1 MALSPF
7 HVTRMA
13 KMKESNMAEPH
24 QDFDADFDTMPSAS
38 EELAARAAAA
48 PQSDRLG
55 MVIGG
60 SLSAGLD
67 VKLDRAIAIE
77 ELAVG
82 RYVVA
87 RGRRARF
94 FCMIT
99 DVALD
104 STNPL
109 VAKQPPDVSD
119 PFLAQIYQGTT
130 TFGTVHLSPLLL
142 LEDDKLEP
150 KPVKTV
156 PEHFTPVSTAS
167 QDEVNQVFGEEGV
180 HKLGDRAVHHFHIG
194 APLDME
200 SVKITLNLERLV
212 ERSSGVFGKSGTGKT
227 FLSRLLLAG
236 VIQQRVAVN
245 LVFDMH
251 NEYGWEAGAEHT
263 HRVKGLKQIFPGL
276 VSIFTLD
283 DESSRRRGSNPDF
296 TVTIGYDQIEPED
309 LEMLSGILNLS
320 EPQVGAVYAL
330 HRKFGKDWLVNLLDD
345 AWVDGYGGRILSEV
359 EGFDPET
366 GKAVTGLKALA
377 EDTGQTQNTLA
388 ALRRRFERMRN
399 YGFLKSKVVDD
410 SVGRIMRYLEAGT
423 NVVLEFGR
431 YGSDL
436 GAYILVANFLTRRIH
451 RQYVERKERSF
462 GDQKAEPT
470 PLVITIEEAHKFLDP
485 AIASETIFGA
495 IARELRKY
503 NVTLFIVDQ
512 RPSGIDPEVMSQ
524 IGTRVTLL
532 LDDPNDIQAVLS
544 GVSGASG
551 LREVLARLDTQEQA
565 LILGHA
571 VPMPVV
577 VQTRRYDTDF
587 YRAMG
592 ARESGELVA
601 RLADNVQAMRPP
613 KEFEGFD

>member
-1 MALSPF
+1 MNDHA
-7 HVTRMA
+7 T
-13 KMKESNMAEPH
+13 
-24 QDFDADFDTMPSAS
+24 FDAEFDDLTSAR
-38 EELAARAAAA
+38 EERATARAIAEHT
-48 PQSDRLG
+48 DRLG
-55 MVIGG
+55 VVIGG
-60 SLSAGLD
+60 SLSEGLD
-67 VKLDRAIAIE
+67 VKLDRDILLE

-130 TFGTVHLSPLLL
+130 TFGTVHLSPLLI
-142 LEDDKLEP
+142 LEDGKDEP

-167 QDEVNQVFGEEGV
+167 QAEVDQVFGEEGV
-180 HKLGDRAVHHFHIG
+180 RQVGGKATHFFHIG

-251 NEYGWEAGAEHT
+251 NEYGWEAGAEHVG
-263 HRVKGLKQIFPGL
+263 RVKGLKQIFPGG

-283 DESSRRRGSNPDF
+283 DDSSRRRGSNPDY

-309 LEMLSGILNLS
+309 LEMLAGILNLS

-330 HRKFGKDWLVNLLDD
+330 FRKFGREWLTDFLNDD
-345 AWVDGYGGRILSEV
+345 WVDGYGG
-359 EGFDPET
+359 FDPES
-366 GKAVTGLKALA
+366 GKEVSGLRALA
-377 EDTGQTQNTLA
+377 EDTGQGQNTLA

-399 YGFLKSKVVDD
+399 YGFLKPKAIDD
-410 SVGRIMRYLEAGT
+410 SVGRIMKYLEAGT
-423 NVVLEFGR
+423 HVVLEFGR

-451 RQYVERKERSF
+451 RLYVEKKERSF
-462 GDQKAEPT
+462 GAAGGEPT

-485 AIASETIFGA
+485 AIAGNTIFGT

-524 IGTRVTLL
+524 IGTRVTML
-532 LDDPNDIQAVLS
+532 LDDPEDIKAVLS
-544 GVSGASG
+544 GVSGG
-551 LREVLARLDTQEQA
+551 ETLREVLARLDTREQA

-577 VQTRRYDTDF
+577 VQTRKYDTEF
-587 YRAMG
+587 YRAMSAAPDDR
-592 ARESGELVA
+592 AREMWSE
-601 RLADNVQAMRPP
+601 P
-613 KEFEGFD
+613 EFKGFD

>member
-1 MALSPF
+1 MPDSMSSSD
-7 HVTRMA
+7 V
-13 KMKESNMAEPH
+13 
-24 QDFDADFDTMPSAS
+24 DFDAMPSATA
-38 EELAARAAAA
+38 ERAALRAEREHA
-48 PQSDRLG
+48 DNLG
-55 MVIGG
+55 VVIGG
-60 SLSAGLD
+60 SLSEGLT
-67 VKLDRAIAIE
+67 VKLDRDRSLE

-87 RGRRARF
+87 RGQRAKF

-109 VAKQPPDVSD
+109 IAKQPPDMSD
-119 PFLAQIYQGTT
+119 PFLAAVHQGTT

-142 LEDDKLEP
+142 LEDGAQEP

-156 PEHFTPVSTAS
+156 PAHFTPVATAS
-167 QDEVNQVFGEEGV
+167 QAEVDQVFGEEGERQMGGKPV
-180 HKLGDRAVHHFHIG
+180 HYFHIG

-200 SVKITLNLERLV
+200 NVKITLNLERLV

-245 LVFDMH
+245 LIFDMH
-251 NEYGWEAGAEHT
+251 NEYGWAGSSEELGGQ
-263 HRVKGLKQIFPGL
+263 VKGLKQIFPGQ

-283 DESSRRRGSNPDF
+283 DESSRRRGSNPDY
-296 TVTIGYDQIEPED
+296 TVNIGYDQIEPED
-309 LEMLSGILNLS
+309 LEMLAGILNLS
-320 EPQVGAVYAL
+320 EPQIGAVYAL
-330 HRKFGKDWLVNLLDD
+330 FRKFGVAWLSNFLDD
-345 AWVDGYGGRILSEV
+345 DWVDNYTTYVQDDEKPVS
-359 EGFDPET
+359 
-366 GKAVTGLKALA
+366 GLKALA
-377 EDTGQTQNTLA
+377 EDTGQGQNTLA

-399 YGFLKSKVVDD
+399 YGFIKPKALDD
-410 SVGRIMRYLEAGT
+410 SVGRIMKHLEAG
-423 NVVLEFGR
+423 NHVVLEFGR

-451 RQYVERKERSF
+451 RLYVEKKEKSF
-462 GDQKAEPT
+462 GEAGKGPT

-485 AIASETIFGA
+485 AIAANTIFGT

-524 IGTRVTLL
+524 IGTRVTML
-532 LDDPNDIQAVLS
+532 LDNPEDIKAVLS
-544 GVSGASG
+544 GVSGGEG
-551 LREVLARLDTQEQA
+551 LREVLARLDTREQA

-577 VQTRRYDTDF
+577 VQTRRYDAEF

-592 ARESGELVA
+592 FADAHELKT
-601 RLADNVQAMRPP
+601 RLEQNVQTMRPP
-613 KEFEGFD
+613 KEFAGFD

>member
-1 MALSPF
+1 MPDSMSSSD
-7 HVTRMA
+7 V
-13 KMKESNMAEPH
+13 
-24 QDFDADFDTMPSAS
+24 DFDAMPSAT
-38 EELAARAAAA
+38 EERAALRAEREHA
-48 PQSDRLG
+48 DNLG
-55 MVIGG
+55 VVIGG
-60 SLSAGLD
+60 SLSEGLT
-67 VKLDRAIAIE
+67 VKLDRDRSLE

-87 RGRRARF
+87 RGQRAKF

-109 VAKQPPDVSD
+109 IAKQPPDMSD
-119 PFLAQIYQGTT
+119 PFLAAVHQGTT

-142 LEDDKLEP
+142 LEDGAQEP

-156 PEHFTPVSTAS
+156 PAHFTPVATAS
-167 QDEVNQVFGEEGV
+167 QAEVDQVFGEEGERQMGGKPV
-180 HKLGDRAVHHFHIG
+180 HYFHIG

-200 SVKITLNLERLV
+200 NVKITLNLERLV

-236 VIQQRVAVN
+236 AIQQRVAVN
-245 LVFDMH
+245 LIFDMH
-251 NEYGWEAGAEHT
+251 NEYGWAGSSEELGGQ
-263 HRVKGLKQIFPGL
+263 VKGLKQIFPGQ

-283 DESSRRRGSNPDF
+283 DESSRRRGSNPDY
-296 TVTIGYDQIEPED
+296 TVNIGYDQIEPED
-309 LEMLSGILNLS
+309 LEMLAGILNLS
-320 EPQVGAVYAL
+320 EPQIGAVYAL
-330 HRKFGKDWLVNLLDD
+330 FRKFGVAWLSNFLDD
-345 AWVDGYGGRILSEV
+345 DWVDNYTTYVQDDEKPVS
-359 EGFDPET
+359 
-366 GKAVTGLKALA
+366 GLKALA
-377 EDTGQTQNTLA
+377 EDTGQGQNTLA

-399 YGFLKSKVVDD
+399 YGFIKPKALDD
-410 SVGRIMRYLEAGT
+410 SVGRIMKHLEAG
-423 NVVLEFGR
+423 NHVVLEFGR

-451 RQYVERKERSF
+451 RLYVEKKEKSF
-462 GDQKAEPT
+462 GEAGKGPT

-485 AIASETIFGA
+485 AIAANTIFGT

-524 IGTRVTLL
+524 IGTRVTML
-532 LDDPNDIQAVLS
+532 LDNPEDLKAVLS
-544 GVSGASG
+544 GVSGGEG
-551 LREVLARLDTQEQA
+551 LREVLARLDTREQA

-577 VQTRRYDTDF
+577 VQTRRYDTEF

-592 ARESGELVA
+592 FADAHELNQ
-601 RLADNVQAMRPP
+601 RLEQNVQTMRPP
-613 KEFEGFD
+613 KDFAGFD

>member
-1 MALSPF
+1 MP
-7 HVTRMA
+7 
-13 KMKESNMAEPH
+13 
-24 QDFDADFDTMPSAS
+24 DFTSSSDADFESLPSAT
-38 EELAARAAAA
+38 EERAALAAEREHA
-48 PQSDRLG
+48 DHLG
-55 MVIGG
+55 VVIGG
-60 SLSAGLD
+60 SLSEGLT
-67 VKLDRAIAIE
+67 VKLDRDRSLE

-87 RGRRARF
+87 RGQRAKF

-109 VAKQPPDVSD
+109 IAKQPPDMSD
-119 PFLAQIYQGTT
+119 PFLAAVHQGTT
-130 TFGTVHLSPLLL
+130 TFGTVHLSPLLI
-142 LEDDKLEP
+142 LEQDAQEP

-156 PEHFTPVSTAS
+156 PAHFTPVATAS
-167 QDEVNQVFGEEGV
+167 QAEVDQVFGEEGV
-180 HKLGDRAVHHFHIG
+180 RKSGGKDVHYFHIG

-200 SVKITLNLERLV
+200 NVKITLNLERLV

-236 VIQQRVAVN
+236 AIQQRVAVN
-245 LVFDMH
+245 LIFDMH
-251 NEYGWEAGAEHT
+251 NEYGWAGSSEEAGGQA
-263 HRVKGLKQIFPGL
+263 KGLKQIFPGQ

-283 DESSRRRGSNPDF
+283 DESSRRRGSNPDY
-296 TVTIGYDQIEPED
+296 TVSIGYDQIEPED
-309 LEMLSGILNLS
+309 LEMLAGILNLS
-320 EPQVGAVYAL
+320 EPQIGAVYAL
-330 HRKFGKDWLVNLLDD
+330 FRKFGKAWLSDFLDD
-345 AWVDGYGGRILSEV
+345 DWVDNYTTYVQEDEKPVS
-359 EGFDPET
+359 
-366 GKAVTGLKALA
+366 GLKALA
-377 EDTGQTQNTLA
+377 EDTGQGQNTLA

-399 YGFLKSKVVDD
+399 YAFITSKHQDD
-410 SVGRIMRYLEAGT
+410 SVGRIMKYLEAGN

-451 RQYVERKERSF
+451 RLYVEKKEKSF
-462 GDQKAEPT
+462 GEAGKAPT

-485 AIASETIFGA
+485 TIAANTIFGT

-524 IGTRVTLL
+524 IGTRVTML
-532 LDDPNDIQAVLS
+532 LDNPEDIKAVLS
-544 GVSGASG
+544 GVSGGEG
-551 LREVLARLDTQEQA
+551 LKEVLARLDTREQA

-577 VQTRRYDTDF
+577 VQTRRYDTEF

-592 ARESGELVA
+592 FADAHELNQ
-601 RLADNVQAMRPP
+601 RLNDNVTAMRPP
-613 KEFEGFD
+613 REFAGFD

>member
-1 MALSPF
+1 MSEI
-7 HVTRMA
+7 VT
-13 KMKESNMAEPH
+13 S
-24 QDFDADFDTMPSAS
+24 FDTEFESLTSAS
-38 EELAARAAAA
+38 NERALAKAEAERAEK
-48 PQSDRLG
+48 LG
-55 MVIGG
+55 VISGG

-67 VKLDRAIAIE
+67 VKLDRDIAIE

-109 VAKQPPDVSD
+109 IAKQPPDMSD
-119 PFLAQIYQGTT
+119 PFLAEVHRGTT
-130 TFGTVHLSPLLL
+130 TFGNVHLSPLLL
-142 LEDDKLEP
+142 MEEASSEV

-156 PEHFTPVSTAS
+156 PEHFTPVFTAS
-167 QDEVNQVFGEEGV
+167 QAEVNQVFGEEGTQKV
-180 HKLGDRAVHHFHIG
+180 GDKAVHNFHIG

-200 SVKITLNLERLV
+200 NVKVTLNLERLV

-236 VIQQRVAVN
+236 VIRDGVAVN
-245 LVFDMH
+245 LIFDMH
-251 NEYGWEAGAEHT
+251 NEYGWAGTSEDLGGQ
-263 HRVKGLKQIFPGL
+263 VKGLKQIFPGK

-283 DESSRRRGSNPDF
+283 DESSRRRGSNPDY
-296 TVTIGYDQIEPED
+296 TINIGYNQIVPED
-309 LEMLSGILNLS
+309 LEMLAGILNLT

-330 HRKFGKDWLVNLLDD
+330 HRKFGQDWLANFLSDD
-345 AWVDGYGGRILSEV
+345 WVDSYG
-359 EGFDPET
+359 GFDPDT
-366 GKAVTGLKALA
+366 GKEISGLRALA
-377 EDTGQTQNTLA
+377 DDTGQGQNTLA
-388 ALRRRFERMRN
+388 ALRRRFERMHT
-399 YGFLKSKVVDD
+399 YTFMKPKAMDD
-410 SVGRIMRYLEAGT
+410 SVGRIMKYLEAGT
-423 NVVLEFGR
+423 SVVLEFGR

-451 RQYVERKERSF
+451 RLYVEKKERSF
-462 GDQKAEPT
+462 GESGKGPT

-485 AIASETIFGA
+485 AVAANTIFGT

-512 RPSGIDPEVMSQ
+512 RPSGIDSEVMSQ
-524 IGTRVTLL
+524 IGTRVTML
-532 LDDPNDIQAVLS
+532 LDNPEDIKAVLS
-544 GVSGASG
+544 GVSGGEG
-551 LREVLARLDTQEQA
+551 LREVLARLDTKEQA

-577 VQTRRYDTDF
+577 VQTRRYDPDF

-592 ARESGELVA
+592 LRSAEELGE
-601 RLADNVQAMRPP
+601 RLNENRAAMRPP
-613 KEFEGFD
+613 KDFAGFD

>member
-1 MALSPF
+1 MTGQDA
-7 HVTRMA
+7 TI
-13 KMKESNMAEPH
+13 EG
-24 QDFDADFDTMPSAS
+24 DFDALISAS
-38 EELAARAAAA
+38 KERAAFQAA
-48 PQSDRLG
+48 AEHADKLG
-55 MVIGG
+55 MVTGG

-67 VKLDRAIAIE
+67 VKLDLGQEIE
-77 ELAVG
+77 TLAVG

-99 DVALD
+99 DVALA
-104 STNPL
+104 SANPL
-109 VAKQPPDVSD
+109 VTVQPPDVSD
-119 PFLAQIYQGTT
+119 PFLAEVHRGTT
-130 TFGTVHLSPLLL
+130 TFGTIHLTPLLI
-142 LEDDKLEP
+142 LEEGAQEV
-150 KPVKTV
+150 KPVKTI
-156 PEHFTPVSTAS
+156 PEHFTPVYTAS
-167 QDEVNQVFGEEGV
+167 QAEVDQVFGEEGV
-180 HKLGDRAVHHFHIG
+180 RKVGGKDIHYFHIG

-200 SVKITLNLERLV
+200 TVKITLNLERLV

-236 VIQQRVAVN
+236 VIRDRVAVN
-245 LVFDMH
+245 LIFDMH
-251 NEYGWEAGAEHT
+251 NEYGWEAVAERT
-263 HRVKGLKQIFPGL
+263 HRVKGLKQIFPGQ

-296 TVTIGYDQIEPED
+296 VVSIGYDQVEPED
-309 LEMLSGILNLS
+309 LEMLAGILNLS
-320 EPQVGAVYAL
+320 EPQVGAIHAL
-330 HRKFGKDWLVNLLDD
+330 YRKFGRTWLSNFLDD
-345 AWVDGYGGRILSEV
+345 DWMDSFGGL
-359 EGFDPET
+359 DPES
-366 GKAVTGLKALA
+366 GKDVTGLKALA
-377 EDTGQTQNTLA
+377 GESGQTQNTLA

-399 YGFLKSKVVDD
+399 YGFLRPIAADD

-451 RQYVERKERSF
+451 QQYVQRKERSF
-462 GDQKAEPT
+462 GTGGQEPT

-485 AIASETIFGA
+485 EIAGETIFGT

-532 LDDPNDIQAVLS
+532 LDNPDDIRAVLS
-544 GVSGASG
+544 GVSGGEG

-587 YRAMG
+587 YSAMG
-592 ARESGELVA
+592 ARDRDELVSQ
-601 RLADNVQAMRPP
+601 LEKNVEEMRPP
-613 KEFEGFD
+613 KEFKGFD

>member
-1 MALSPF
+1 MNDLN
-7 HVTRMA
+7 T
-13 KMKESNMAEPH
+13 
-24 QDFDADFDTMPSAS
+24 FDAEFDALTPAR
-38 EELAARAAAA
+38 EELATRKADAERA
-48 PQSDRLG
+48 DKLG
-55 MVIGG
+55 VVIGG
-60 SLSAGLD
+60 SLSEGLD
-67 VKLDRAIAIE
+67 VKLDRDVSLE
-77 ELAVG
+77 DLAVG

-109 VAKQPPDVSD
+109 VAKQPPDVTD
-119 PFLAQIYQGTT
+119 PFMAAIYQGTT
-130 TFGTVHLSPLLL
+130 TFGTVHLSPLLTL
-142 LEDDKLEP
+142 RVEDGKDEP

-156 PEHFTPVSTAS
+156 PEHFAAVSTAS
-167 QDEVNQVFGEEGV
+167 QAEVDQVFGEEGARQI
-180 HKLGDRAVHHFHIG
+180 GGRTTHHFHIG

-245 LVFDMH
+245 LIFDMH
-251 NEYGWEAGAEHT
+251 NEYGWAGSSKDLGGQ
-263 HRVKGLKQIFPGL
+263 VKGLKQIFPGG

-283 DESSRRRGSNPDF
+283 DESSRRRGSNPDY
-296 TVTIGYDQIEPED
+296 TITIGYDQVEPED
-309 LEMLSGILNLS
+309 LEMLAGILNLS
-320 EPQVGAVYAL
+320 EPQIGAVYAL
-330 HRKFGKDWLVNLLDD
+330 FRKFGRAWLSDFLDD
-345 AWVDGYGGRILSEV
+345 GWVDNYTSYV
-359 EGFDPET
+359 QDD
-366 GKAVTGLKALA
+366 GKPVSGLKALA
-377 EDTGQTQNTLA
+377 EDTGQGQNTLA

-399 YGFLKSKVVDD
+399 YNFLKPKAIDD
-410 SVGRIMRYLEAGT
+410 SVGRIMKYLEAGT

-451 RQYVERKERSF
+451 RLYVEKKERSF
-462 GDQKAEPT
+462 GAAGSEPT

-485 AIASETIFGA
+485 TIAANTIFGT

-512 RPSGIDPEVMSQ
+512 RPSGIDAEVMSQ
-524 IGTRVTLL
+524 IGTRVTML
-532 LDDPNDIQAVLS
+532 LDNPEDIKAVLS
-544 GVSGASG
+544 GVSGGEG
-551 LREVLARLDTQEQA
+551 LREVLARLDTREQA

-577 VQTRRYDTDF
+577 VQTRRYDTAF
-587 YRAMG
+587 YKAMG
-592 ARESGELVA
+592 AREPEELGQALAANVA
-601 RLADNVQAMRPP
+601 VMRPP

>member
-1 MALSPF
+1 
-7 HVTRMA
+7 
-13 KMKESNMAEPH
+13 
-24 QDFDADFDTMPSAS
+24 
-38 EELAARAAAA
+38 
-48 PQSDRLG
+48 

-60 SLSAGLD
+60 SLSEGLE
-67 VKLDRAIAIE
+67 VKLDRDVALE
-77 ELAVG
+77 DLAVG

-109 VAKQPPDVSD
+109 IAKQPPDMSD
-119 PFLAQIYQGTT
+119 PFLAAVYQGTT
-130 TFGTVHLSPLLL
+130 TFGTVHLSPLLI
-142 LEDDKLEP
+142 LEEGKEEP

-167 QDEVNQVFGEEGV
+167 QAEVDQVFGEEGV
-180 HKLGDRAVHHFHIG
+180 RQVGGKTAHYFHIG

-245 LVFDMH
+245 LIFDMH
-251 NEYGWEAGAEHT
+251 NEYGWAAQLGAGGQ
-263 HRVKGLKQIFPGL
+263 VKGLKQIFPGQ

-283 DESSRRRGSNPDF
+283 DESSRRRGSNPDY
-296 TVTIGYDQIEPED
+296 TVNIGYDQIEPED
-309 LEMLSGILNLS
+309 LEMLAGILNLS

-330 HRKFGKDWLVNLLDD
+330 YRKFGTDVADQLPERRL
-345 AWVDGYGGRILSEV
+345 GG
-359 EGFDPET
+359 
-366 GKAVTGLKALA
+366 
-377 EDTGQTQNTLA
+377 Q
-388 ALRRRFERMRN
+388 LRRLRSR
-399 YGFLKSKVVDD
+399 
-410 SVGRIMRYLEAGT
+410 
-423 NVVLEFGR
+423 
-431 YGSDL
+431 
-436 GAYILVANFLTRRIH
+436 H
-451 RQYVERKERSF
+451 RQGSLRPEGAGRRHGPGAEHPGRAAPPLRADAQLRLPQAEGARRLGRPDHEVPRGRHQRRAGVRPLRLGPGRVHPGGELPDAAHPSAVRREEGAVVRRRPAS
-462 GDQKAEPT
+462 EPT

-485 AIASETIFGA
+485 AIAGNTIFGT

-512 RPSGIDPEVMSQ
+512 RPSGIDAEVMSQ
-524 IGTRVTLL
+524 IGTRVTML
-532 LDDPNDIQAVLS
+532 LDNPEDIKAVLS
-544 GVSGASG
+544 GVSGGEG
-551 LREVLARLDTQEQA
+551 LREVLARLDTREQA

-587 YRAMG
+587 YKAMG
-592 ARESGELVA
+592 YRDPGDLDK
-601 RLADNVQAMRPP
+601 RLAKNVEAMRPP
-613 KEFEGFD
+613 KEFKGFD